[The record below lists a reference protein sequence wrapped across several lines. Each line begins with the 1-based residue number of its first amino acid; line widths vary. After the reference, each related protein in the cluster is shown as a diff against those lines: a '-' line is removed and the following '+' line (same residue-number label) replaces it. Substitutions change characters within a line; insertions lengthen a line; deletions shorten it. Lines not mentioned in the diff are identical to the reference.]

1 MNRDKKIQPILV
13 DEIKIVLINY
23 LKTQFVLMLI
33 VTALVWGALS
43 LIGVKYAVILAFGT
57 GALSAVPFFGMTI
70 ASIIAGLV
78 AIFDQVVFLSS
89 MPFAVSTT
97 LIISPLFD
105 VIFTLSSI
113 CTFNFLAVSAC
124 RIATGLPAI
133 KPSDFTFSSIFDYY
147 SYILF
152 SNY

>member
-43 LIGVKYAVILAFGT
+43 LLGVKHAVILAFGT
-57 GALSAVPFFGMTI
+57 GALSVVPFFGMTI

-89 MPFAVSTT
+89 MPSYVEGLVIL
-97 LIISPLFD
+97 LIFFVLNKF
-105 VIFTLSSI
+105 FYLLETAR
-113 CTFNFLAVSAC
+113 F
-124 RIATGLPAI
+124 
-133 KPSDFTFSSIFDYY
+133 
-147 SYILF
+147 
-152 SNY
+152 